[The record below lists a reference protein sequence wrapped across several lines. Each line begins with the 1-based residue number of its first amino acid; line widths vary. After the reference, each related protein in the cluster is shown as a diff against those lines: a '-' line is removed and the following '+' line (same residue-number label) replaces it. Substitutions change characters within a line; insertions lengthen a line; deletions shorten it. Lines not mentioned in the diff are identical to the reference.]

1 MSLPSKHVLYLSRRI
16 GPRGAGSDREA
27 AAASYILD
35 TLGESGTEV
44 ELETFS
50 CWDSDLHAVLVLYAL
65 SVVAYLLILKGWF
78 ISLIL
83 SIIALFLFQLET
95 FSWSTISKLY
105 PRSKALNV
113 IGKVKPEKARK
124 RLVVLVANYDTPKS
138 SPFARTPRLYRF
150 FYSISFLAMIVIALL
165 SLLGA
170 IAEITRAQEELA
182 FKMWLLG
189 SPFALFLLV
198 FFLILLIGELRGKY
212 TSGAND
218 NASGV
223 GVMLSVIASISA
235 RPLEF
240 TEVWGVATARG
251 NAGGRGMVE
260 LIRRHRSLLKN
271 SYIINLDHLGRGKM
285 NVLTREGAIF
295 GFGSSRKLRKLAFQA
310 ASRSKDTQISEGKCR
325 IKKSDA
331 LVAIARG
338 YRAVTIGGM
347 DDGAYHGWRSRLDTY
362 PRIQR
367 NHLDNAV
374 KLLDNL
380 LDEIDHETIHSPN
393 T

>member
-16 GPRGAGSDREA
+16 GPRGAKSDQEA
-27 AAASYILD
+27 AAASYILK
-35 TLGESGTEV
+35 TMSESGAEV

-50 CWDSDLHAVLVLYAL
+50 CWSSDLHVLLVLYAL
-65 SVVAYLLILKGWF
+65 SVVAYLLILKSWLT
-78 ISLIL
+78 SLIL
-83 SIIALFLFQLET
+83 STIALFLFQLET

-113 IGKVKPEKARK
+113 VGKVKPTEARK

-150 FYSISFLAMIVIALL
+150 LYSISFLAMIVIVLL
-165 SLLGA
+165 SILGV
-170 IAEITRAQEELA
+170 IAKITHAQEELT
-182 FKMWLLG
+182 FKIWLLG
-189 SPFALFLLV
+189 SPFGFFLLI
-198 FFLILLIGELRGKY
+198 FFLILLGGELRGRH
-212 TSGAND
+212 TPGAND

-251 NAGGRGMVE
+251 SAGGRGMVE

-285 NVLTREGAIF
+285 KALTREGAIF
-295 GFGSSRKLRKLAFQA
+295 GFGSSRRLRKLVFQA
-310 ASRSKDTQISEGKCR
+310 ANRSKDTQISEGRCR

-338 YRAVTIGGM
+338 YRAITIGGM
-347 DDGAYHGWRSRLDTY
+347 DDGIYGGWKSRLDTY

-367 NHLDNAV
+367 DCLDHAV
-374 KLLDNL
+374 KLVDNL
-380 LDEIDHETIHSPN
+380 LEEIDHET
-393 T
+393 